1 MLSGL
6 ISDQTCPPVGR
17 IDQRSE
23 MLSGPISDQTYT
35 KLDDPD
41 PDPEQ
46 MWLAD
51 QR

>member
-1 MLSGL
+1 MQYRL
-6 ISDQTCPPVGR
+6 IHFVTSTPVGR

-23 MLSGPISDQTYT
+23 MPSGPISDQTYT